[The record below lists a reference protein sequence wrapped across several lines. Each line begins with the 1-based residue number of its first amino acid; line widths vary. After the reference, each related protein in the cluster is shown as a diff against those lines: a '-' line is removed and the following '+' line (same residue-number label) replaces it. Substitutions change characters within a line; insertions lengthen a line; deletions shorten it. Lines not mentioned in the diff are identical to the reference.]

1 MIDVAMI
8 AAVILG
14 ITASAAGSGMGLSIA
29 ACAAAVIV
37 GASTLRVVRLL
48 FAQRRVRPVSLLQAW
63 VVSCVYDLGRALA
76 LVMRTPHRSERAEMV
91 AAQ

>member
-1 MIDVAMI
+1 MIGTVICGI
-8 AAVILG
+8 A
-14 ITASAAGSGMGLSIA
+14 ASAAGSGVGLLIA
-29 ACAAAVIV
+29 ACATAVIA

-48 FAQRRVRPVSLLQAW
+48 STERRVRPLSLLQAW

-76 LVMRTPHRSERAEMV
+76 LVMRTPHRSAPAEMV